1 MGKSRFSGPKQK
13 QTKIKDLNFEQ
24 NEPKIFQTIKM
35 EMNNYKKEQKIL
47 LTKRYKSNIKQN
59 LVYL

>member
-1 MGKSRFSGPKQK
+1 MGKSGFLGPKQK

-24 NEPKIFQTIKM
+24 NKPKIFKTIKM
-35 EMNNYKKEQKIL
+35 EINNYKKKQKIL
-47 LTKRYKSNIKQN
+47 LTKRYKSKIRQN